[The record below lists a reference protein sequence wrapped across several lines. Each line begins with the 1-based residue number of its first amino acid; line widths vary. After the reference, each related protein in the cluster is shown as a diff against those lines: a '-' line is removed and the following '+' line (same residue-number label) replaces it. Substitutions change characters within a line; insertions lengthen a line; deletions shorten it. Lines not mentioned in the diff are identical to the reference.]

1 MYVELKTR
9 NRDKR
14 EWEAKWWGG
23 GGRIFEMLKQSCYT
37 LPIEGKQLVILT
49 GYSLKLYCPHLPDLT
64 SRKKAPE
71 NNVFTI
77 NEPLKKCF
85 PL

>member
-23 GGRIFEMLKQSCYT
+23 EGRIFEML
-37 LPIEGKQLVILT
+37 
-49 GYSLKLYCPHLPDLT
+49 
-64 SRKKAPE
+64 
-71 NNVFTI
+71 
-77 NEPLKKCF
+77 
-85 PL
+85 